1 MVNLSEN
8 YEQTWNLVCG
18 CFAASWNRLAA
29 KHFSFHCIN
38 CSKRSCFTSK
48 HTVNSLVSDHPWCTK
63 KCLKMK
69 KWFHGNIWT
78 GHNWPAPNVSGFIAQ
93 LIEHFTGNCE
103 VTGSNPVEVL
113 NFFQTSLCNCRNCVH
128 CDDHF
133 FIFISFPQFI
143 YDLFHILLT
152 KKCLLTGG
160 GRLWENSRK

>member
-1 MVNLSEN
+1 MKFGVWLFCCIMKSI
-8 YEQTWNLVCG
+8 G
-18 CFAASWNRLAA
+18 CKAFFFSLHQLL
-29 KHFSFHCIN
+29 KEELFHFKAYSQ
-38 CSKRSCFTSK
+38 
-48 HTVNSLVSDHPWCTK
+48 LVSDHPWCTK

-93 LIEHFTGNCE
+93 LVEHFTGNCE